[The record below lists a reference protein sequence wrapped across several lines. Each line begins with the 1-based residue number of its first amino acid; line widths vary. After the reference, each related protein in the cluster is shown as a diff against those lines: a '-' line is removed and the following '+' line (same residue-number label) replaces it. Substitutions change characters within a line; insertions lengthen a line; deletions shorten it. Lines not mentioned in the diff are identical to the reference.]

1 MKIGVLR
8 DQIIFDWLSDIIDT
22 FSVDND
28 ACVCSENNYRLKR
41 PNRRQRTKLGS
52 HSVNKK
58 RIVCSPLHW
67 TAITGQ
73 WHTYT
78 FVGARK
84 RWYKGK
90 QSSQRLYRKRPNYSQ
105 TSLIRT
111 LKALESVRTER
122 RGVCI
127 KRVLLL
133 KSKNT
138 CYYNKIS
145 KKLKRTSASSN

>member
-1 MKIGVLR
+1 MHLSITLWVSTVTRRENRRPLWS
-8 DQIIFDWLSDIIDT
+8 DYFWLAERHNWYV
-22 FSVDND
+22 FSGQW
-28 ACVCSENNYRLKR
+28 CLCLFIKQLLYRLQRRKLEKR
-41 PNRRQRTKLGS
+41 PNRRHTTKLWS
-52 HSVNKK
+52 SSVNKK

-90 QSSQRLYRKRPNYSQ
+90 QSSQRLYWKRPNYSQ

-111 LKALESVRTER
+111 LKAIESVRTER
-122 RGVCI
+122 TGC
-127 KRVLLL
+127 L
-133 KSKNT
+133 
-138 CYYNKIS
+138 Y
-145 KKLKRTSASSN
+145 